1 MVILSGI
8 ILVFLFIP
16 RAEAQ
21 SLKKVIQ
28 LTGLVVGGDSMYGVP
43 AVMVYVPK
51 TGRGTSTN
59 EVGYFSMPTLTG
71 DSVVIRALGYKEKS
85 MIVPYTDDDKLS
97 LIIQLEED
105 TLMLPEVE
113 IFPYPT
119 EALFK
124 EAFLA
129 LKLPE
134 QNDLNNMQSNLN
146 ERIMDRIRFNTGNDG
161 SLNHTYFMNS
171 QVQRIENKNYYP
183 TVPLLNPF
191 AWAKFIK
198 QVKEGGLKNKDYD
211 RMD

>member
-1 MVILSGI
+1 
-8 ILVFLFIP
+8 
-16 RAEAQ
+16 
-21 SLKKVIQ
+21 
-28 LTGLVVGGDSMYGVP
+28 MYGVP
-43 AVMVYVPK
+43 SVMIYVPK

-59 EVGYFSMPTLTG
+59 EVGYFSMATLTG
-71 DSVVIRALGYKEKS
+71 DSVVIKALGYKEKS
-85 MIVPYTDDDKLS
+85 MIVPYTDEDKLS

-119 EALFK
+119 EAVFK

-134 QNDLNNMQSNLN
+134 QNDLNNMQANLN

-161 SLNHTYFMNS
+161 SLNHTYFMNN
-171 QVQRIENKNYYP
+171 QVQRVENKNYYP
-183 TVPLLNPF
+183 TIPLLNPF

-211 RMD
+211 ETE